1 MTGAGGRGQRWYR
14 RADRG
19 SGAIW
24 VLAMGAVVLLIG
36 GATAARGLA
45 VVGRHDA
52 EAAADFAALAAA
64 ADGDLGARAAC
75 RTAAHIAADNRAR
88 LVSCRVVAR
97 VADVEVAQPLPS
109 RLLSRWQAHGWAR
122 AGPAP

>member
-1 MTGAGGRGQRWYR
+1 MTGGRGR
-14 RADRG
+14 RRCQPADRG

-24 VLAMGAVVLLIG
+24 VLTIGAVVLLIG
-36 GATAARGLA
+36 GATVARGVA

-75 RTAAHIAADNRAR
+75 RAAAHIAAVNGAR

-97 VADVEVAQPLPS
+97 VADVEVTHPLPG
-109 RLLSRWQAHGWAR
+109 RLLRRWQAHGWAR